1 MLIYVRSA
9 YPKFKVGSQLR
20 LSRPSLYLI
29 WDTLAHDVVYYNNV
43 HQPRR
48 IMGRAFSKIAEND
61 FKMDDFL
68 GMTVSRALV
77 IRYTRYVGMSR
88 KRRAFHRRLF
98 ELVG

>member
-1 MLIYVRSA
+1 
-9 YPKFKVGSQLR
+9 
-20 LSRPSLYLI
+20 
-29 WDTLAHDVVYYNNV
+29 
-43 HQPRR
+43 
-48 IMGRAFSKIAEND
+48 MGRAFSKIAEND